1 MTDKD
6 AIIQQLRERIE
17 ALEFELQEMKRAAET
32 FTLPGLENT
41 NLTRKH
47 RQLLKTLHKGG
58 DRFVSHD
65 VLMSN
70 LYADRVA
77 SGEIPDTR
85 IVDVYVCKIR
95 KAIAQTPW
103 RIENFRGQ
111 GYRLVN
117 TSANAQSQAPGWAS
131 AGNETTK
138 FTRAA

>member
-41 NLTRKH
+41 HLTRKH

-95 KAIAQTPW
+95 KAIAKTPW
-103 RIENFRGQ
+103 RVETFTGQ

-117 TSANAQSQAPGWAS
+117 TSANAQNQAA
-131 AGNETTK
+131 
-138 FTRAA
+138 